1 MKADEWLKGLANL
14 SLEDANRQLQDCCG
28 IVGFLNDT
36 EEIYELT
43 QELPDQKE
51 KEEYGDWQTNYALAL
66 SVCRLLK
73 NKGISPQII
82 IEPTCGKGTFLMAAT
97 EVFDGIECMYGV
109 EIYKPY
115 LNALKMQVL
124 ENALNGKK
132 LPRRMELFHSNVFDF
147 DFQSIKKTH
156 KDRRMLVLGNPPWIT
171 NSKLGSIKSSNL
183 PKKSNFKH
191 QKGIEAITGKGNFDI
206 AEYICNMMIQTFSST
221 NGNLAFLIKNS
232 VVKSL
237 LQRQRIAN
245 DNICSLEQY
254 NIDADKEFGVAVA
267 SSLLLMEFG
276 LPSTFECKVY
286 DFYTKT
292 SEKTYG
298 WVNDKFVADTEAYKK
313 WQAFDN
319 QSQLEWWSGLKHD
332 CSKVMEL
339 TKNAE
344 GQYTN
349 ALGEIVDIEDEMIY
363 PLAKSSDIS
372 SGNVTHTK
380 KYVIV
385 TQHSPSEST
394 DFISHRFPKTFAYL
408 MRHADLLDKR
418 GSVIYKKR
426 PRFAMFGIGDYSFKN
441 YKVAISALYKK
452 PHFSLVEPVNGRPV
466 MLDDTCYLTGFD
478 SKDEAQ
484 TVLYL
489 LNHDTTQV
497 FLKTLIFSDAKRV
510 ISKELLM
517 RIDIAK
523 VSHTLSGENSSA
535 AKYTQNLLK
544 RKPRQLELF

>member
-191 QKGIEAITGKGNFDI
+191 QK
-206 AEYICNMMIQTFSST
+206 
-221 NGNLAFLIKNS
+221 
-232 VVKSL
+232 
-237 LQRQRIAN
+237 
-245 DNICSLEQY
+245 
-254 NIDADKEFGVAVA
+254 
-267 SSLLLMEFG
+267 
-276 LPSTFECKVY
+276 
-286 DFYTKT
+286 
-292 SEKTYG
+292 
-298 WVNDKFVADTEAYKK
+298 
-313 WQAFDN
+313 
-319 QSQLEWWSGLKHD
+319 
-332 CSKVMEL
+332 
-339 TKNAE
+339 
-344 GQYTN
+344 
-349 ALGEIVDIEDEMIY
+349 
-363 PLAKSSDIS
+363 
-372 SGNVTHTK
+372 
-380 KYVIV
+380 
-385 TQHSPSEST
+385 
-394 DFISHRFPKTFAYL
+394 
-408 MRHADLLDKR
+408 
-418 GSVIYKKR
+418 VIY
-426 PRFAMFGIGDYSFKN
+426 
-441 YKVAISALYKK
+441 L
-452 PHFSLVEPVNGRPV
+452 
-466 MLDDTCYLTGFD
+466 
-478 SKDEAQ
+478 
-484 TVLYL
+484 
-489 LNHDTTQV
+489 
-497 FLKTLIFSDAKRV
+497 
-510 ISKELLM
+510 
-517 RIDIAK
+517 
-523 VSHTLSGENSSA
+523 
-535 AKYTQNLLK
+535 
-544 RKPRQLELF
+544 